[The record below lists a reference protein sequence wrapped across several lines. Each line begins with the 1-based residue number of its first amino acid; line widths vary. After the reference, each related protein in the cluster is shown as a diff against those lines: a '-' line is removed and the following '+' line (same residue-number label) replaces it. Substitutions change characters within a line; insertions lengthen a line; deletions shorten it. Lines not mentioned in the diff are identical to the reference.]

1 MACLKLTTVTGLNA
15 RGEHRNYVLLDHSDP
30 EAALRDARQLGITGE
45 VEINHTDSHTIRHPG
60 PSDEA
65 A

>member
-1 MACLKLTTVTGLNA
+1 MTANVETADSVRRTI
-15 RGEHRNYVLLDHSDP
+15 P

-45 VEINHTDSHTIRHPG
+45 VEINHTDSHTIRHSG